1 MKPHYTFLDTTEITV
16 VKYLKSN
23 ITAKQGVN
31 FVREIVE
38 NSGCLFHK
46 IEQENDL
53 GIDGI
58 IEFIQDEKPAHKS
71 VAVQIKSGP
80 SYFQSNKETC
90 VIPVKNHREYWSN
103 YALPVCGIVYVPELG
118 KGFWT
123 NIKSHL
129 KNDKDLKSIKFIAD
143 RSNQLDLANFNR
155 LFLPNVLNQ
164 TPDLSLDE
172 ALSFFDSNNDN
183 EFVLGSLILFRKY
196 INEKITWDK
205 YINYIKNSASEDI
218 NEGIIYRLAHIP
230 WHPDIWYVGEPI
242 LEETKIYAIEKIEN
256 FEKPIVVKL
265 VSLIKGEIGIKRGT
279 IGQSIEAIL
288 SKVNS
293 IETILEEIIKDK
305 GIDLLIRHSASAIYA
320 YYLQE
325 KSFKL
330 FETYTEEESWFI
342 TRLVEHI
349 KEFKYYNPYQ

>member
-1 MKPHYTFLDTTEITV
+1 MHNQKKTV

-58 IEFIQDEKPAHKS
+58 IEFIQDEIPAHKS

-80 SYFQSNKETC
+80 SYFQSNKDTC
-90 VIPVKNHREYWSN
+90 VIPIKNHREYWSN
-103 YALPVCGIVYVPELG
+103 YALPVCGIVYVPEFG
-118 KGFWT
+118 KAFWT

-129 KNDKDLKSIKFIAD
+129 KNDKNLTSIKFIAD
-143 RSNQLDLANFNR
+143 RSNQLDLINFNK

-164 TPDLSLDE
+164 TPHLSLDE
-172 ALSFFDSNNDN
+172 AISFFDSENDN

-196 INEKITWDK
+196 INEKVTWDK
-205 YINYIKNSASEDI
+205 YIDYIKTKDTVDI
-218 NEGIIYRLAHIP
+218 NGGLIYRLAHIP

-242 LEETKIYAIEKIEN
+242 LEETKVYVLKKIKS
-256 FEKPIVVKL
+256 FDKTTVIKL
-265 VSLIKGEIGIKRGT
+265 LSLIEEEIGIKRGT

-288 SKVNS
+288 SKVNR
-293 IETILEEIIKDK
+293 IENILSEIIKDEN
-305 GIDLLIRHSASAIYA
+305 IDLEIRHSASAIYA

-330 FETYTEEESWFI
+330 FETFTEEKSWFI
-342 TRLVEHI
+342 PRLVEHI

>member
-1 MKPHYTFLDTTEITV
+1 M

-23 ITAKQGVN
+23 ITAKRGVN
-31 FVREIVE
+31 FVREVVE
-38 NSGCLFHK
+38 SSGCLFHK

-80 SYFQSNKETC
+80 SYFQSKKEIC
-90 VIPVKNHREYWSN
+90 IIPIENHREYWSN

-118 KGFWT
+118 LGFWT

-129 KNDKDLKSIKFIAD
+129 ENDKKSKSIKFVAG

-164 TPDLSLDE
+164 TPNLSLNE
-172 ALSFFDSNNDN
+172 AISFFDSNIDN

-205 YINYIKNSASEDI
+205 YISHINESDAKDI
-218 NEGIIYRLAHIP
+218 NKGIIYRLSHIP
-230 WHPDIWYVGEPI
+230 WHSDIWYSGEPI
-242 LEETKIYAIEKIEN
+242 LAETNKYVLDKINQFKKSDVIK
-256 FEKPIVVKL
+256 FL
-265 VSLIKGEIGIKRGT
+265 SLIEEGIGFQRGT

-288 SKVNS
+288 SKVNR
-293 IETILEEIIKDK
+293 IENILAEIIREKNT
-305 GIDLLIRHSASAIYA
+305 DLIIRHSAAVIYA

-325 KSFKL
+325 KSLKL
-330 FETYTEEESWFI
+330 LETFTEEESWLI
-342 TRLVEHI
+342 PTLVEHI
-349 KEFKYYNPYQ
+349 KEFKCYDLY

>member
-1 MKPHYTFLDTTEITV
+1 M

-90 VIPVKNHREYWSN
+90 IIPVKNHREYWSN

-118 KGFWT
+118 KAFWT
-123 NIKSHL
+123 NIKTQL
-129 KNDKDLKSIKFIAD
+129 ENNKDVNSIKFIAD
-143 RSNQLDLANFNR
+143 RSNQLDLKNFKR

-164 TPDLSLDE
+164 TPDLSLEE
-172 ALSFFDSNNDN
+172 AVSFFDSDNDN

-196 INEKITWDK
+196 INERITWDK
-205 YINYIKNSASEDI
+205 HINYIMNQKAEDI
-218 NEGIIYRLAHIP
+218 NGGLIYRLAHIP
-230 WHPDIWYVGEPI
+230 WHPDIWYVGEQI
-242 LEETKIYAIEKIEN
+242 SEEIKIYATDKIN
-256 FEKPIVVKL
+256 RFKKSTVIKL
-265 VSLIKGEIGIKRGT
+265 VSLIEEEIGIQRGT
-279 IGQSIEAIL
+279 IGQSVEAIL
-288 SKVNS
+288 SKVNN
-293 IETILEEIIKDK
+293 IENILNEIIKDK
-305 GIDLLIRHSASAIYA
+305 SIDLVVRHSASTIYA

-325 KSFKL
+325 KSLKL
-330 FETYTEEESWFI
+330 FETFTEEDSWFI
-342 TRLVEHI
+342 PRLVEHI

>member
-1 MKPHYTFLDTTEITV
+1 MHNQKKTV

-58 IEFIQDEKPAHKS
+58 IEFIQDEKPAHRS

-80 SYFQSNKETC
+80 SYFQSNNKTC
-90 VIPVKNHREYWSN
+90 VIPVKNHSEYWSN
-103 YALPVCGIVYVPELG
+103 YALPVCGIVYVPELEI
-118 KGFWT
+118 GFWT

-129 KNDKDLKSIKFIAD
+129 KNDKNLKSIKFIAD

-164 TPDLSLDE
+164 TPNLSLDE
-172 ALSFFDSNNDN
+172 AISFFNSDNDN

-205 YINYIKNSASEDI
+205 YIDYIKKYKWRTNLPISTYSLASR
-218 NEGIIYRLAHIP
+218 YFLCWR
-230 WHPDIWYVGEPI
+230 
-242 LEETKIYAIEKIEN
+242 
-256 FEKPIVVKL
+256 
-265 VSLIKGEIGIKRGT
+265 
-279 IGQSIEAIL
+279 
-288 SKVNS
+288 
-293 IETILEEIIKDK
+293 
-305 GIDLLIRHSASAIYA
+305 
-320 YYLQE
+320 
-325 KSFKL
+325 
-330 FETYTEEESWFI
+330 TYFA
-342 TRLVEHI
+342 R
-349 KEFKYYNPYQ
+349 N